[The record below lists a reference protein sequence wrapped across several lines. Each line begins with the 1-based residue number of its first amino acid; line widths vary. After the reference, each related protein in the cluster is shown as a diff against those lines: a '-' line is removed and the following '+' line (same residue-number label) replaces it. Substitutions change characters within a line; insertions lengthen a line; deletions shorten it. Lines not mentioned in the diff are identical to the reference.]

1 MGSAID
7 MQILF
12 LPTQPGQCED
22 LIGLLRMRGRQV
34 EVLASLASLSGKLD
48 GNPPP
53 LVLLEG
59 SEAAAKICHQIRRRP
74 EGRQCCIVLAATTDG
89 NVNLAEALAA
99 GANDFIAAPWDAA
112 TLDARLQVA
121 LQHSRAASLPALRN
135 QVTRSVRL
143 REDEFRS
150 LAENAPDII
159 ARFDL
164 RHRHLYLN
172 KRIEEF
178 TGLPPVAFIGKSH
191 RELGMPPDLC
201 ACWEARLRE
210 ALESG
215 QPVTFEFTLKGLRGP
230 ADFEAR
236 VIPEFDVQGEAVS
249 LLGICRDLTE
259 RRRAEAALRH
269 AEHRMHRMY
278 DAGIIG
284 LIEWN
289 AAGAITAANDAFLKI
304 IGFSRQDL
312 EQGRIDWRNL
322 TPPEYLERD
331 FRALEEIA
339 ARGSCTPFE
348 KEYIAKDG
356 RRVPILLAGVS
367 LGDSG
372 DSGLAFV
379 LDIGAHKRTE
389 NELRA
394 AKEYAENL
402 IRTANAMIVGLDAEG
417 RVQIFNGEAERI
429 TGYRHAELEGRNWF
443 ETLTPRDKYP
453 EVWQAYQQLANHQ
466 RPGQFEGPILTKDG
480 RERTI
485 QWRNSALVGR
495 GRTIGTISFG
505 LDVTERRSLEE
516 QLRQSQKMEAIGR
529 LAGGIAHDFNNLLLI
544 VLGYGEMLARRC
556 ADDPSMLQPVEQML
570 KAGRRASDLTRQL
583 LAFSRKQV
591 LSPRILNLNDVVE
604 EMERMLRRLIGEH
617 INLQT
622 RLDPNLCRI
631 RADRS
636 QVEQVLLNLAINA
649 RDAMPLGGTL
659 TIETGHA
666 STAQDVLAGSVDG
679 QFVTLVVRDTGV
691 GMDEQVRQQAF
702 EPFFTTKEVGKGT
715 GLGLSTVYG
724 IVHQSE
730 GAVTVDSTP
739 GQGACFTVYFPAIR
753 ESSASHGS
761 GMASAVAGGGSET
774 ILLVEDEDGVRALF
788 KEVLETKGYCV
799 LDAADGAAA
808 LELAGRHNGGLDLLV
823 TDIVM
828 PNLDGRQLARRLRD
842 RHPGL
847 PVLFTS
853 GYTGDAVGQDDG
865 AAASTHFLQKPFEI
879 EALARK
885 IRELLDTSP

>member
-1 MGSAID
+1 MH
-7 MQILF
+7 ILF
-12 LPTQPGQCED
+12 LPAQTGQCDD
-22 LIGLLRMRGRQV
+22 LIGLLRAQGNQV
-34 EVLASLASLSGKLD
+34 EVLASQADLPVRLA

-53 LVLLEG
+53 LVLLEAM
-59 SEAAAKICHQIRRRP
+59 AAAPDVCRQIRKLP
-74 EGRQCCIVLAATTDG
+74 EGRQSCIVLAVPAG
-89 NVNLAEALAA
+89 HGESLPQALAA
-99 GANDFIAAPWDAA
+99 GADDFVSVPWDAA
-112 TLDARLQVA
+112 TLEARLHVA
-121 LQHSRAASLPALRN
+121 LQHARQSSLPALRQ

-150 LAENAPDII
+150 LAENAPDVI
-159 ARFDL
+159 ARFDV
-164 RHRHLYLN
+164 RYRHLYVN

-178 TGLPPVAFIGKSH
+178 TGLPPVALIGKSH

-210 ALESG
+210 ALDSG
-215 QPVTFEFTLKGLRGP
+215 RPVTFEFTLHGARG
-230 ADFEAR
+230 ATDFEAR
-236 VIPEFDVQGEAVS
+236 VIPEFDVQGESVS

-259 RRRAEAALRH
+259 RRRAEAALRQ
-269 AEHRMHRMY
+269 AEHRMRRMY

-304 IGFSRQDL
+304 IAYSREDL

-322 TPPEYLERD
+322 TPPEFLERD
-331 FRALEEIA
+331 IRALKEIA
-339 ARGSCTPFE
+339 ASGSCTPFE

-356 RRVPILLAGVS
+356 RRVPIMLAGVS
-367 LGDSG
+367 LGETG

-379 LDIGAHKRTE
+379 LDIGTHKRTE
-389 NELRA
+389 KELRA

-429 TGYRHAELEGRNWF
+429 TGYTRDELSGRNWF
-443 ETLTPRDKYP
+443 EILAPREKYP
-453 EVWQAYQQLANHQ
+453 EAWREGHLANHQ
-466 RPGQFEGPILTKDG
+466 HSSQFEGPILTRDG
-480 RERTI
+480 RERII
-485 QWRNSALVGR
+485 QWRNSALISQ

-505 LDVTERRSLEE
+505 LDVTEHRSLEE

-529 LAGGIAHDFNNLLLI
+529 LAGGVAHDFNNLLLI

-556 ADDPSMLQPVEQML
+556 AGDPTLLQSVEQIL

-591 LSPRILNLNDVVE
+591 LSPRILNLNDVVA
-604 EMERMLRRLIGEH
+604 EMERMLHRLIGEH

-622 RLDPNLCRI
+622 RLNPDLSRI

-659 TIETGHA
+659 SIETGHA
-666 STAQDVLAGSVDG
+666 GAAHDALAGTVTG
-679 QFVTLVVRDTGV
+679 PYVTLVVRDTGI
-691 GMDEQVRQQAF
+691 GMDEQVRQQVF

-724 IVHQSE
+724 IVRQSE
-730 GAVTVDSTP
+730 GAVAVDSTP
-739 GQGACFTVYFPAIR
+739 GQGACFTVYFPAMR
-753 ESSASHGS
+753 ETSASHGS
-761 GMASAVAGGGSET
+761 GLSSAVAGGGAET

-788 KEVLETKGYCV
+788 KEVLETKGYQV

-853 GYTGDAVGQDDG
+853 GYTGDAVGQADG
-865 AAASTHFLQKPFEI
+865 AIESTHFLQKPFEI

-885 IRELLDTSP
+885 IRELLDATP